1 MLSCLDLSRHSVV
14 GLFVILSPKS
24 GGTGPDFSEVK
35 VPEAFLVSAGRALFS
50 DSGSDGTAS
59 ISFAQGQLRSLCV
72 PSEEGSAGVAGD
84 PAVVTACFAQPL
96 VTHLAD
102 NVVLCVRHLTE
113 RRSYKYA
120 APIFTQD
127 Y

>member
-1 MLSCLDLSRHSVV
+1 MLSCLDLSRHLVV

-59 ISFAQGQLRSLCV
+59 ISFAQGQLRSLGV
-72 PSEEGSAGVAGD
+72 PSEEGSAGVARD
-84 PAVVTACFAQPL
+84 AAVVATGLAQPL
-96 VTHLAD
+96 VADLTD
-102 NVVLCVRHLTE
+102 NVILHVRHLSGVIIS
-113 RRSYKYA
+113 RNISL
-120 APIFTQD
+120 
-127 Y
+127 